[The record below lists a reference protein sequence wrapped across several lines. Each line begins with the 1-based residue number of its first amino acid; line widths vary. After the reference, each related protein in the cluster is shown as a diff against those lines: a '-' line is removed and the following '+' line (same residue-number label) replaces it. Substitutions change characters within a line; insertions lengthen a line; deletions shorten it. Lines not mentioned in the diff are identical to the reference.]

1 VIVLGSALRDFDSV
15 GHAFF
20 TRSGGVSTGVYS
32 SLNCSHG
39 SHDDRDAIVE
49 NRRRAMVRLGLP
61 AHALVTCRQV
71 HGVKIINVNG
81 KMESVRN
88 IEADGLVTNQRG
100 IALGVLTADC
110 APIILA
116 DVDAGVVGSVHAGW
130 RGALAGVIEAGIKS
144 MVGLGADIASIKA
157 SIGPCI
163 GPSSYEVGS
172 EFARRFVKESCRVE
186 IFFKPAHMKFFRDS
200 RAGNEKFVTTT
211 GLHWAKIGQCEIS
224 NYFAILIKHWSKCH
238 AFRFWNATGKQA
250 VKPFRCSFSRNG
262 IFGETG
268 NFH

>member
-15 GHAFF
+15 GHAFY

-32 SLNCSHG
+32 SLNCSYG
-39 SHDDRDAIVE
+39 SHDDRDAIIE
-49 NRRRAMVRLGLP
+49 NRRRAMVQLDLP
-61 AHALVTCRQV
+61 AHALFTCSQV

-130 RGALAGVIEAGIKS
+130 RGALTGVIEAGIKS
-144 MVGLGADIASIKA
+144 MVGLGAHVESIKA

-163 GPSSYEVGS
+163 GPRSYEVGS
-172 EFARRFVKESCRVE
+172 EFVRRFVKESRNVQT
-186 IFFKPAHMKFFRDS
+186 FFKPSIRPGHYFFDLSGYAEMRLV
-200 RAGNEKFVTTT
+200 AC
-211 GLHWAKIGQCEIS
+211 GLREI
-224 NYFAILIKHWSKCH
+224 N
-238 AFRFWNATGKQA
+238 
-250 VKPFRCSFSRNG
+250 RCSEDTYLESDRFFSFRRSQHA
-262 IFGETG
+262 GEADYG
-268 NFH
+268 RVLSAVVLR

>member
-1 VIVLGSALRDFDSV
+1 MILLGSALRNLDSV

-20 TRSGGVSTGVYS
+20 TRTGGVSTGVYS

-39 SHDDRDAIVE
+39 SRDERDAIIE
-49 NRRRAMVRLGLP
+49 NRRRAMARLGLP
-61 AHALVTCRQV
+61 AHVLVTCRQV
-71 HGVKIINVNG
+71 HGVKIINLNG
-81 KMESVRN
+81 KMDPVRSV
-88 IEADGLVTNQRG
+88 EADGLVTNQRG

-116 DVDAGVVGSVHAGW
+116 DVNAGVIGSIHAGW

-172 EFARRFVKESCRVE
+172 EFARRFVKESRRVE
-186 IFFKPAHMKFFRDS
+186 IFFKPALRPGHYFFDLSGYVKMRLAACGLRGIDRCPEDTYLDADRFFS
-200 RAGNEKFVTTT
+200 FRRSQHAG
-211 GLHWAKIGQCEIS
+211 
-224 NYFAILIKHWSKCH
+224 
-238 AFRFWNATGKQA
+238 QA
-250 VKPFRCSFSRNG
+250 DYGRVLSAVVLR
-262 IFGETG
+262 
-268 NFH
+268 